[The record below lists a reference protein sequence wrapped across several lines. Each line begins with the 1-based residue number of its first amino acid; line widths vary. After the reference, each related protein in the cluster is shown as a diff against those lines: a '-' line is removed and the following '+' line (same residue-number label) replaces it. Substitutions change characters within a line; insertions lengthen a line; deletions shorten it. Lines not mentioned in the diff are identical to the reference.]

1 MNKQDFFDEINLRIK
16 QIQECMNVYKD
27 CDFDV
32 KLDWKKTKDDL
43 FNMYFSNDEVTP
55 EDKAK
60 FLKKLARSEPSKD
73 NHNRDNHNAWTK
85 TYCLLERLYTNR
97 ARKTPEDCQEFL
109 ENLMQ
114 LKPKEDSHE

>member
-32 KLDWKKTKDDL
+32 KFDWEKTKNDL

-55 EDKAK
+55 EDNAK
-60 FLKKLARSEPSKD
+60 FLKKLERSEPSKD
-73 NHNRDNHNAWTK
+73 KNNEWYG
-85 TYCLLERLYTNR
+85 TYCVLDRLYTNR